1 MSDLESN
8 TDSEEIATLE
18 GKRESSTSTDARISQ
33 PQSCLFFIQTV
44 TKTVKGRSRTLNSYL
59 QFVGEELTV
68 KYKEKNSFKT
78 GVKWLLWSSF
88 LTLGIGGGL
97 FAYGLYQNRPPE
109 PIGVRLIPVKLGD
122 IEDTLNESGTIEL
135 AGQQTLK
142 SPVNATVDEVLVK
155 IGQNITSGQN
165 LITLRNPEKQ
175 TILSQQELE
184 IQKQKLTL
192 ESLRQKLVAAQETLS
207 IAQGRLQNYKS
218 GPNNELLEIKK
229 QEIALAKNRQKVVDA
244 EVVLAAAERKL
255 TEQKALFERGYIPAD
270 NVRSQEDEVRKAK
283 VSLREEQSQINTDLL
298 DLKSRQIHRQDKEQ
312 DLQEKVI
319 AAESGVRQAQ
329 LEVATHSPTLQS
341 SLLEYRKKEQE
352 LKNNMVTAS
361 IDGKVLNIQ
370 VKNGDG
376 VPQGTELLTLG
387 DPSQELVKLQLST
400 LNAAKVRPKQSVRI
414 SIIGPNPKQFSGQV
428 DSLYILAQSGNSK
441 GNDDSNQGSQPT
453 VPATVRLDAPT
464 RTLIPGSQ
472 VNVEIILQQR
482 QKVVVLNTEVIVRSE
497 SKPFVW
503 IRDSQGKAQK
513 RSVTLGLEGLTQV
526 EITSG
531 LRPGDSVVI
540 PPPEPSLNP
549 GTPIQEEK
557 TTKKKEKT
565 DGADQE

>member
-1 MSDLESN
+1 M
-8 TDSEEIATLE
+8 
-18 GKRESSTSTDARISQ
+18 
-33 PQSCLFFIQTV
+33 
-44 TKTVKGRSRTLNSYL
+44 
-59 QFVGEELTV
+59 

-97 FAYGLYQNRPPE
+97 FVYGLYQNRPPE

-122 IEDTLNESGTIEL
+122 IEDTINESGTIEL

-142 SPVNATVDEVLVK
+142 SPVDATVDEVLVK

-165 LITLRNPEKQ
+165 LITLRNPQKQ
-175 TILSQQELE
+175 TILSKQELV
-184 IQKQKLTL
+184 IQKEKLTL

-207 IAQGRLQNYKS
+207 TAQERVQNYKS
-218 GPNNELLEIKK
+218 GQNNDLLEIKK
-229 QEIALAKNRQKVVDA
+229 QEIALANNRKKVVDA
-244 EVVLAAAERKL
+244 EVVLAAADLKL
-255 TEQKALFERGYIPAD
+255 TEQKALFERGYISRND
-270 NVRSQEDEVRKAK
+270 VRSQEDEVRNAK
-283 VSLREEQSQINTDLL
+283 VSLRNAQSQINTDMLE
-298 DLKSRQIHRQDKEQ
+298 LKSRQIQRQDKEQ
-312 DLQEKVI
+312 ELQQQVS
-319 AAESGVRQAQ
+319 AAQSGVRQAQ
-329 LEVATHSPTLQS
+329 LDVATNSPNLQS
-341 SLLEYRKKEQE
+341 SLLEYREKEQE
-352 LKNNMVTAS
+352 LKNNVVTAS

-376 VPQGTELLTLG
+376 VLRGTELLTLG

-400 LNAAKVRPKQSVRI
+400 LNAAKVRPNQSVRI
-414 SIIGPNPKQFSGQV
+414 SIIGPNSNQFSGRV
-428 DSLYILAQSGNSK
+428 ESLYILAQSGDSK
-441 GNDDSNQGSQPT
+441 GNDGSNQGSQPT

-482 QKVVVLNTEVIVRSE
+482 QKVVVLNTEAIVRSE

-503 IRDSQGKAQK
+503 IRDNQGKAQK

-526 EITSG
+526 EVTSG
-531 LRPGDSVVI
+531 LRSGDSVVI
-540 PPPEPSLNP
+540 PPPEPSLKP

-565 DGADQE
+565 EGDDIE